1 MKWEQFSSSWN
12 CDCCTTKV
20 KAMTKDAN
28 NINNIDEW
36 WQISFLNKRYKSKKK
51 TKIPWK
57 EKEIFYNTN
66 SIQKT
71 SNSKTKHSPYPL
83 ENEIPPSPLC
93 VFHHSCIPISVFFR
107 HITMRELNNCDST
120 FRLLKHN
127 PDLQNSQN
135 NSEINTPVNF
145 KRTQNTSHKHFTMF
159 KYTTFSKLKQF

>member
-1 MKWEQFSSSWN
+1 
-12 CDCCTTKV
+12 
-20 KAMTKDAN
+20 MTKDAN
-28 NINNIDEW
+28 KINNIDEW

-93 VFHHSCIPISVFFR
+93 VFHHSCIPISAFTSNHINSLTKQITNQKQGPKQPNTNSPVFFR

-127 PDLQNSQN
+127 PDL
-135 NSEINTPVNF
+135 
-145 KRTQNTSHKHFTMF
+145 
-159 KYTTFSKLKQF
+159 